1 MSNALATALECEI
14 GDDTLIARVLAG
26 DTQLFAVLVRR
37 YNQRLFR
44 VVRSIVTNDADA
56 EDALQQTYLAA
67 FRKLSAFEGRSRV
80 STWLIRIAIREA
92 LAKRQQGREVRSDTL
107 ANDVAHEQIAPEET
121 AMERE
126 IVRLVEAA
134 IDELPDAYR
143 LVFVLRAVQGM
154 STTEV
159 ADALALSEENVRVRL
174 HRGRDMLRIRL
185 RRHIDPSDA
194 YWFAGN
200 RCASMVINVML
211 RVFAHAS

>member
-1 MSNALATALECEI
+1 MSNALAQAFECEI
-14 GDDTLIARVLAG
+14 SDDTLIARVLAG

-44 VVRSIVTNDADA
+44 VARAIVTNDADA

-67 FRKLSAFEGRSRV
+67 FRKLGTFEGRSRV

-92 LAKRQQGREVRSDTL
+92 LAKRQQSRTTRGDLIAT
-107 ANDVAHEQIAPEET
+107 AVAHPAPEES
-121 AMERE
+121 AMDRE
-126 IVRLVEAA
+126 MVRLVEAA

-174 HRGRDMLRIRL
+174 HRGRDMLKSRL
-185 RRHIDPSDA
+185 RPHIDPSDA
-194 YWFAGN
+194 YWFAGK
-200 RCASMVINVML
+200 RCGSMVIGVML
-211 RVFAHAS
+211 RVLTRPS

>member
-1 MSNALATALECEI
+1 MSNALAVALECEI
-14 GDDTLIARVLAG
+14 SDDALIARVLAG

-44 VVRSIVTNDADA
+44 VVRAIVTNDADA

-67 FRKLSAFEGRSRV
+67 FRKLSTFEGRSRV

-92 LAKRQQGREVRSDTL
+92 LSRRQQSRISSSDTL
-107 ANDVAHEQIAPEET
+107 ATAVAKEVAPE
-121 AMERE
+121 AAVMDRQ

-143 LVFVLRAVQGM
+143 MVFVLRAIQGM

-174 HRGRDMLRIRL
+174 HRGRDMLKSHLSRQ
-185 RRHIDPSDA
+185 IDPSDV
-194 YWFAGN
+194 YWFAGR
-200 RCASMVINVML
+200 RCASMVIAVML
-211 RVFAHAS
+211 RVLAPPS